1 MRSNCWAKSLEPEY
15 YGKVEFL
22 YEAEEQERQKILK
35 MLEIAGRMVWDYFG
49 KKCDYDVLICD
60 GGWCMEVQTISRE
73 HGKSS
78 EYKLYDIKY
87 LALTD
92 YNLSEIIIR
101 KDVAKFAQYLHEMI
115 HCIIPKSYPQQLRE
129 GLAWYFTL
137 EIMKPYPY
145 LRPNYPNWVA
155 DIYINPVRS
164 LVETFGLDFIKQF
177 AAGKAEIEESAIPED
192 AKDLFLPEEVFFRKK
207 KFY

>member
-22 YEAEEQERQKILK
+22 YEAEERERQKILK
-35 MLEIAGRMVWDYFG
+35 MLEIAGKMVSDYFG
-49 KKCDYDVLICD
+49 KKCDYDILVCD

-73 HGKSS
+73 RGGS
-78 EYKLYDIKY
+78 EYRLHDIKY
-87 LALTD
+87 LAMTD
-92 YNLSEIIIR
+92 YDLQEIIIR
-101 KDVAKFAQYLHEMI
+101 KDIAKFAQYLHEMI

-155 DIYINPVRS
+155 DLYINPVRS

-177 AAGKAEIEESAIPED
+177 VAGKAEIEESAIPED